1 MKSLQNFSRLNRV
14 PFLFSIVC
22 LALLALMI
30 FQIYWLQTSR
40 NLIETQFD
48 QKVSLA
54 MGSALSKFHTAH
66 EDTPVS
72 SRRCNSK
79 PTSYLTIFP
88 IENPAFDR
96 NDQQVL
102 EGYIQEYMTCYGI
115 NEPYNVE
122 IFNQGNPAFN
132 STYCCAIGLSGTC
145 DNDYMIGIN
154 FTSKDDYLFRQMG
167 PMISSSVLIFL
178 LLASV
183 SFMILWSLVRQKRI
197 TENNIDF
204 FNNTAHEFKTPLT
217 NISLAIKLLVNKYES
232 LKEDKY
238 ASIIKAENTRLSNQI
253 ERILF
258 LSRIESGEY
267 RLRKE
272 VLDIKQILTEVSEG
286 MALAVN
292 EVGGEIRMDFPA
304 HHPKVMGD
312 RLHLS
317 NVFRNLI
324 DNAIKYSNGTPL
336 IEISLTEDEKQV
348 KVFFRDHGIGISV
361 QDQSHIFEKFQR
373 VNTGNLRHAKGFG
386 IGLSYVK
393 TIIEMH
399 KGLVRVKSELNKG
412 SEFQLLIP
420 NA

>member
-1 MKSLQNFSRLNRV
+1 MKSLQKFSRLNRV

-54 MGSALSKFHTAH
+54 MGSALSKFHSAH
-66 EDTPVS
+66 EDLPVS
-72 SRRCNSK
+72 NRQCNSE
-79 PTSYLTIFP
+79 SSNYLTIFP
-88 IENPAFDR
+88 IEKPAFDR
-96 NDQQVL
+96 SDQQEL
-102 EGYIQEYMTCYGI
+102 ESYLQEYMACYGI
-115 NEPYNVE
+115 DEPYAVE
-122 IFNQGNPAFN
+122 IFNQGNPAYK

-145 DNDYMIGIN
+145 ENDYMIGIN
-154 FTSKDDYLFRQMG
+154 FASKDDYLFRQMG
-167 PMISSSVLIFL
+167 PMITSSVLIFL

-183 SFMILWSLVRQKRI
+183 SFMILWSLVQQKRI

-217 NISLAIKLLVNKYES
+217 NISLAIKLLVSKHES

-238 ASIIKAENTRLSNQI
+238 AHIIKAENSRLANQI

-258 LSRIESGEY
+258 LSKIESGEY

-272 VLDIKQILTEVSEG
+272 VLDIKDILTEVAES
-286 MALAVN
+286 MTLAVN
-292 EVGGEIRMDFPA
+292 QAGGEIRLNFPA
-304 HHPKVMGD
+304 HHPRVMGD

-324 DNAIKYSNGTPL
+324 DNAIKYSNGPPM
-336 IEISLTEDEKQV
+336 IEISLREDEKQV
-348 KVFFRDHGIGISV
+348 KVFFRDHGIG
-361 QDQSHIFEKFQR
+361 D
-373 VNTGNLRHAKGFG
+373 
-386 IGLSYVK
+386 
-393 TIIEMH
+393 
-399 KGLVRVKSELNKG
+399 
-412 SEFQLLIP
+412 
-420 NA
+420 